1 MTHFKMLAWLWLL
14 LGSMGGVYKCWH
26 AVHMGGFILGVG
38 GPGELAWEIGECV
51 LAVGGAA
58 AGYGLLRGW
67 RWSRLVIELI
77 ASVLLGVLGTC
88 LLFANIGI
96 SASITIYGPPVLFAL
111 YSLAVTLFCKHE
123 PRSA

>member
-1 MTHFKMLAWLWLL
+1 MSHFKVLAWLWLL
-14 LGSMGGVYKCWH
+14 LGGLGSVYKCWH
-26 AVHMGGFILGVG
+26 AVQMGGFILGVG
-38 GPGELAWEIGECV
+38 GPGALAWELGECV

-88 LLFANIGI
+88 LLFADIGI
-96 SASITIYGPPVLFAL
+96 SAGIAIYGPPVIFAL
-111 YSLAVTLFCKHE
+111 YSLAVTLFCRYE
-123 PRSA
+123 PRRA